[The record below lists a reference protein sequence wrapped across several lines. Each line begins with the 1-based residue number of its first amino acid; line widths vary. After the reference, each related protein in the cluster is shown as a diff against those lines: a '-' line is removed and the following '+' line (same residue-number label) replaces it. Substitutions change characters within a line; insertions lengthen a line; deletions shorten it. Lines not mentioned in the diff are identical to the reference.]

1 MSVLTSAKSFLTK
14 VGEEFKQGL
23 AAFVKYV
30 PTIIADAAKVE
41 AAAAPV
47 LTLAFP
53 GIAPEI
59 STVTQLIASTA
70 LSIEQK
76 FAAQALTGA
85 GTQKLAEVLSIVGP
99 AAESALI
106 KLGVKADEATI
117 TSWID
122 AVVGFLN
129 GVPVAPASAPTQ

>member
-1 MSVLTSAKSFLTK
+1 M
-14 VGEEFKQGL
+14 
-23 AAFVKYV
+23 